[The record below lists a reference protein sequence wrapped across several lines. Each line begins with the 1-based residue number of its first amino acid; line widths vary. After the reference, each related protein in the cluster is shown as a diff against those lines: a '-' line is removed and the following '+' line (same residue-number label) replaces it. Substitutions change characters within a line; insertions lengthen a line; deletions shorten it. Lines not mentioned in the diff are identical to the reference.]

1 MFEIRDIKYLEKE
14 LNTSLEDGLSQEVA
28 LEKLKLEGK
37 NSLPEKKK
45 KPLIIKFL
53 LQFCNPMIFVLIGA
67 AIISLCLKEWA
78 DAIIILVV
86 IFLNSIV
93 GTIQESKAEKAL
105 DALKKLSSPQCIVKR
120 NGKLSEI
127 KAEDL
132 VTGDLVIL
140 EEGNIVPADIR
151 LTKSINL
158 KIDESS
164 LTGESVP
171 VEKDA
176 NIVLS
181 NSVPIADK
189 VNMAYMSTPISYGR
203 GEGIVVAKGAK
214 TEIGKIANMLSN
226 NEAEKTPLQKR
237 LAELSKILG
246 IICVVVC
253 VLMLIIGLLH
263 NIPAF
268 KNWES
273 FNPVFSELLV
283 MSISVAVA
291 AIPEGLPAVVTIVL
305 AMGVTRMVKV
315 NTIVRKLPSVE
326 TLGAVSVIC
335 TDKTG
340 TLTQNRM
347 TVKKV
352 CVNNITY
359 NVNDIKGNDDAKFL
373 AKGMML
379 CSNASIKGTRFGDP
393 TELALLDY
401 AKIFG
406 LEKEQVEKD
415 SEPRIDELPFD
426 SIRKLMSTQHK
437 VNDKYVVYT
446 KGALDS
452 ILKKVTRISI
462 NGIVRKISNQDI
474 KNINESASKMAKEAY
489 RVLAFA
495 YHESSKINEDDLIFV
510 GLVGMIDPPR
520 LEAKDAVYKL
530 KQAGVKTAMITGDH
544 KDTAFAIAKEIGIAN
559 NIEECLSGDEINK
572 LSADELKE
580 KVSNVSVFAR
590 VSPQNKVDIVKAY
603 KANDNIVAMTGDGV
617 NDAPSL
623 KAADIGVA
631 MGITGTD
638 VAKNSADMVL
648 TDDNFASIEKAVEEG
663 RGIYANIKKS
673 ILFLLSS
680 NFGEVMTMFFAVL
693 IGFPMP
699 LLAIHIL
706 WVNLIS
712 DSLPALA
719 LGRDDIDPD
728 NMKQKPRKASESLFA
743 NGGFVF
749 TIFYGFV
756 IFFMTMCAFL
766 INPISE
772 MFELSQSFS
781 WKHLMQALS
790 DEEILR
796 HSQTFAFTTLG
807 MSQLFHM
814 LGMSNIKKSVFNLF
828 KSKNWMFIV
837 ALAIGILLQVLVT
850 EIPILSDFFKTTRL
864 SWHEWLWLLALSS
877 IPLIIHE
884 ILVPFFKRKNLM

>member
-14 LNTSLEDGLSQEVA
+14 LNTSLEDGLNQEVA

-226 NEAEKTPLQKR
+226 NEAERTPLQKR

-495 YHESSKINEDDLIFV
+495 YHESRKINEDDLIFV

-580 KVSNVSVFAR
+580 KVSSVSVFAR

-743 NGGFVF
+743 NGGFAF

-756 IFFMTMCAFL
+756 IFFITMCAFL

-790 DEEILR
+790 NEEILR

-850 EIPILSDFFKTTRL
+850 EMPILSDFFKTTRL
-864 SWHEWLWLLALSS
+864 SWYEWLWLLALSS

-884 ILVPFFKRKNLM
+884 ILVPFFKRKSLM

>member
-580 KVSNVSVFAR
+580 KVSSVSVFAR

-631 MGITGTD
+631 MGITGTY

-706 WVNLIS
+706 WVNLYQI
-712 DSLPALA
+712 LYLALA
-719 LGRDDIDPD
+719 LGRDDIDPR
-728 NMKQKPRKASESLFA
+728 Q
-743 NGGFVF
+743 
-749 TIFYGFV
+749 
-756 IFFMTMCAFL
+756 
-766 INPISE
+766 
-772 MFELSQSFS
+772 
-781 WKHLMQALS
+781 
-790 DEEILR
+790 
-796 HSQTFAFTTLG
+796 
-807 MSQLFHM
+807 
-814 LGMSNIKKSVFNLF
+814 
-828 KSKNWMFIV
+828 
-837 ALAIGILLQVLVT
+837 
-850 EIPILSDFFKTTRL
+850 
-864 SWHEWLWLLALSS
+864 
-877 IPLIIHE
+877 
-884 ILVPFFKRKNLM
+884 

>member
-45 KPLIIKFL
+45 KPLIICISILILIFEYI
-53 LQFCNPMIFVLIGA
+53 QFCNPMIFVLIGA

-253 VLMLIIGLLH
+253 VLLIIGLLH

-406 LEKEQVEKD
+406 LEKKILNQE
-415 SEPRIDELPFD
+415 
-426 SIRKLMSTQHK
+426 LMSFH
-437 VNDKYVVYT
+437 
-446 KGALDS
+446 
-452 ILKKVTRISI
+452 
-462 NGIVRKISNQDI
+462 
-474 KNINESASKMAKEAY
+474 
-489 RVLAFA
+489 
-495 YHESSKINEDDLIFV
+495 LIQ
-510 GLVGMIDPPR
+510 
-520 LEAKDAVYKL
+520 LE
-530 KQAGVKTAMITGDH
+530 
-544 KDTAFAIAKEIGIAN
+544 N
-559 NIEECLSGDEINK
+559 
-572 LSADELKE
+572 
-580 KVSNVSVFAR
+580 
-590 VSPQNKVDIVKAY
+590 
-603 KANDNIVAMTGDGV
+603 
-617 NDAPSL
+617 
-623 KAADIGVA
+623 
-631 MGITGTD
+631 
-638 VAKNSADMVL
+638 
-648 TDDNFASIEKAVEEG
+648 
-663 RGIYANIKKS
+663 
-673 ILFLLSS
+673 
-680 NFGEVMTMFFAVL
+680 
-693 IGFPMP
+693 
-699 LLAIHIL
+699 
-706 WVNLIS
+706 
-712 DSLPALA
+712 
-719 LGRDDIDPD
+719 
-728 NMKQKPRKASESLFA
+728 
-743 NGGFVF
+743 
-749 TIFYGFV
+749 
-756 IFFMTMCAFL
+756 
-766 INPISE
+766 
-772 MFELSQSFS
+772 
-781 WKHLMQALS
+781 
-790 DEEILR
+790 
-796 HSQTFAFTTLG
+796 
-807 MSQLFHM
+807 
-814 LGMSNIKKSVFNLF
+814 
-828 KSKNWMFIV
+828 
-837 ALAIGILLQVLVT
+837 
-850 EIPILSDFFKTTRL
+850 
-864 SWHEWLWLLALSS
+864 
-877 IPLIIHE
+877 
-884 ILVPFFKRKNLM
+884 

>member
-680 NFGEVMTMFFAVL
+680 NFGEVMTMF
-693 IGFPMP
+693 
-699 LLAIHIL
+699 LLF
-706 WVNLIS
+706 
-712 DSLPALA
+712 SL
-719 LGRDDIDPD
+719 
-728 NMKQKPRKASESLFA
+728 
-743 NGGFVF
+743 
-749 TIFYGFV
+749 
-756 IFFMTMCAFL
+756 AF
-766 INPISE
+766 
-772 MFELSQSFS
+772 QC
-781 WKHLMQALS
+781 
-790 DEEILR
+790 R
-796 HSQTFAFTTLG
+796 Y
-807 MSQLFHM
+807 
-814 LGMSNIKKSVFNLF
+814 
-828 KSKNWMFIV
+828 
-837 ALAIGILLQVLVT
+837 
-850 EIPILSDFFKTTRL
+850 
-864 SWHEWLWLLALSS
+864 
-877 IPLIIHE
+877 
-884 ILVPFFKRKNLM
+884 

>member
-580 KVSNVSVFAR
+580 KVSSVSVFAR

-638 VAKNSADMVL
+638 VAKGAADMVL
-648 TDDNFASIEKAVEEG
+648 TDDNFTTIVKAVEEG
-663 RGIYANIKKS
+663 RNIFNNIKKS
-673 ILFLLSS
+673 IFFLLSC
-680 NFGEVMTMFFAVL
+680 NLGEIVALFFAIL
-693 IGFPMP
+693 LNWPAP
-699 LLAIHIL
+699 LLPIHIL
-706 WVNLIS
+706 WVNLIT
-712 DSLPALA
+712 DSFPALS
-719 LGRDDIDPD
+719 LGVDPGD
-728 NMKQKPRKASESLFA
+728 KGVMDLPPRNPKESLFA
-743 NGGFVF
+743 GRMGILLIINGILIGATTLFAFVLGE
-749 TIFYGFV
+749 Y
-756 IFFMTMCAFL
+756 L
-766 INPISE
+766 YPDS
-772 MFELSQSFS
+772 
-781 WKHLMQALS
+781 
-790 DEEILR
+790 LR
-796 HSQTFAFTTLG
+796 HAQTMAFVVLSV
-807 MSQLFHM
+807 SQLFYSLAM
-814 LGMSNIKKSVFNLF
+814 RNETKSLFQVGVFKNKWLIASLIFGIAIQFAIITIPFTANIF
-828 KSKNWMFIV
+828 KVYSLSFKDWGIV
-837 ALAIGILLQVLVT
+837 ILISLIPFVIN
-850 EIPILSDFFKTTRL
+850 EIVKIFFRTNNKG
-864 SWHEWLWLLALSS
+864 AA
-877 IPLIIHE
+877 
-884 ILVPFFKRKNLM
+884 

>member
-14 LNTSLEDGLSQEVA
+14 LDTSLEDGLSQEVA

-572 LSADELKE
+572 LSADEFKE
-580 KVSNVSVFAR
+580 KVSC
-590 VSPQNKVDIVKAY
+590 AY
-603 KANDNIVAMTGDGV
+603 EDVTKIK
-617 NDAPSL
+617 PS
-623 KAADIGVA
+623 
-631 MGITGTD
+631 
-638 VAKNSADMVL
+638 
-648 TDDNFASIEKAVEEG
+648 
-663 RGIYANIKKS
+663 
-673 ILFLLSS
+673 
-680 NFGEVMTMFFAVL
+680 
-693 IGFPMP
+693 
-699 LLAIHIL
+699 
-706 WVNLIS
+706 
-712 DSLPALA
+712 
-719 LGRDDIDPD
+719 
-728 NMKQKPRKASESLFA
+728 
-743 NGGFVF
+743 
-749 TIFYGFV
+749 FY
-756 IFFMTMCAFL
+756 T
-766 INPISE
+766 
-772 MFELSQSFS
+772 
-781 WKHLMQALS
+781 
-790 DEEILR
+790 
-796 HSQTFAFTTLG
+796 
-807 MSQLFHM
+807 
-814 LGMSNIKKSVFNLF
+814 SNIGEGTHVIN
-828 KSKNWMFIV
+828 
-837 ALAIGILLQVLVT
+837 
-850 EIPILSDFFKTTRL
+850 
-864 SWHEWLWLLALSS
+864 
-877 IPLIIHE
+877 
-884 ILVPFFKRKNLM
+884 

>member
-14 LNTSLEDGLSQEVA
+14 LDTSLEDGLSQEVA

-580 KVSNVSVFAR
+580 KVSSVSVFAR

-699 LLAIHIL
+699 
-706 WVNLIS
+706 VIS
-712 DSLPALA
+712 YS
-719 LGRDDIDPD
+719 
-728 NMKQKPRKASESLFA
+728 
-743 NGGFVF
+743 
-749 TIFYGFV
+749 Y
-756 IFFMTMCAFL
+756 FM
-766 INPISE
+766 
-772 MFELSQSFS
+772 
-781 WKHLMQALS
+781 
-790 DEEILR
+790 
-796 HSQTFAFTTLG
+796 G
-807 MSQLFHM
+807 
-814 LGMSNIKKSVFNLF
+814 
-828 KSKNWMFIV
+828 
-837 ALAIGILLQVLVT
+837 
-850 EIPILSDFFKTTRL
+850 
-864 SWHEWLWLLALSS
+864 
-877 IPLIIHE
+877 
-884 ILVPFFKRKNLM
+884 

>member
-14 LNTSLEDGLSQEVA
+14 LDTSLEDGLSQEVA

-743 NGGFVF
+743 NGGFAF

-850 EIPILSDFFKTTRL
+850 EIPILSDSFKTTRL
-864 SWHEWLWLLALSS
+864 SWYEWLWLLALSS

>member
-1 MFEIRDIKYLEKE
+1 M
-14 LNTSLEDGLSQEVA
+14 
-28 LEKLKLEGK
+28 
-37 NSLPEKKK
+37 
-45 KPLIIKFL
+45 
-53 LQFCNPMIFVLIGA
+53 
-67 AIISLCLKEWA
+67 
-78 DAIIILVV
+78 
-86 IFLNSIV
+86 
-93 GTIQESKAEKAL
+93 
-105 DALKKLSSPQCIVKR
+105 
-120 NGKLSEI
+120 
-127 KAEDL
+127 
-132 VTGDLVIL
+132 
-140 EEGNIVPADIR
+140 
-151 LTKSINL
+151 

-326 TLGAVSVIC
+326 TVGAVSVIC

-580 KVSNVSVFAR
+580 KVSSVSVFAR

-706 WVNLIS
+706 YL
-712 DSLPALA
+712 
-719 LGRDDIDPD
+719 
-728 NMKQKPRKASESLFA
+728 
-743 NGGFVF
+743 
-749 TIFYGFV
+749 
-756 IFFMTMCAFL
+756 
-766 INPISE
+766 
-772 MFELSQSFS
+772 
-781 WKHLMQALS
+781 H
-790 DEEILR
+790 
-796 HSQTFAFTTLG
+796 
-807 MSQLFHM
+807 
-814 LGMSNIKKSVFNLF
+814 
-828 KSKNWMFIV
+828 
-837 ALAIGILLQVLVT
+837 
-850 EIPILSDFFKTTRL
+850 
-864 SWHEWLWLLALSS
+864 
-877 IPLIIHE
+877 
-884 ILVPFFKRKNLM
+884 

>member
-14 LNTSLEDGLSQEVA
+14 LDTSLEDGLSQEVA

-680 NFGEVMTMFFAVL
+680 NFGSNDYVFCCSHWLSNAV
-693 IGFPMP
+693 
-699 LLAIHIL
+699 
-706 WVNLIS
+706 IS
-712 DSLPALA
+712 YS
-719 LGRDDIDPD
+719 
-728 NMKQKPRKASESLFA
+728 
-743 NGGFVF
+743 
-749 TIFYGFV
+749 Y
-756 IFFMTMCAFL
+756 FM
-766 INPISE
+766 
-772 MFELSQSFS
+772 
-781 WKHLMQALS
+781 
-790 DEEILR
+790 
-796 HSQTFAFTTLG
+796 G
-807 MSQLFHM
+807 
-814 LGMSNIKKSVFNLF
+814 
-828 KSKNWMFIV
+828 
-837 ALAIGILLQVLVT
+837 
-850 EIPILSDFFKTTRL
+850 
-864 SWHEWLWLLALSS
+864 
-877 IPLIIHE
+877 
-884 ILVPFFKRKNLM
+884 

>member
-14 LNTSLEDGLSQEVA
+14 LDTSLEDGLSQEVA

-474 KNINESASKMAKEAY
+474 ININQKS
-489 RVLAFA
+489 
-495 YHESSKINEDDLIFV
+495 
-510 GLVGMIDPPR
+510 
-520 LEAKDAVYKL
+520 
-530 KQAGVKTAMITGDH
+530 
-544 KDTAFAIAKEIGIAN
+544 
-559 NIEECLSGDEINK
+559 
-572 LSADELKE
+572 
-580 KVSNVSVFAR
+580 
-590 VSPQNKVDIVKAY
+590 
-603 KANDNIVAMTGDGV
+603 
-617 NDAPSL
+617 
-623 KAADIGVA
+623 
-631 MGITGTD
+631 
-638 VAKNSADMVL
+638 
-648 TDDNFASIEKAVEEG
+648 
-663 RGIYANIKKS
+663 IKK
-673 ILFLLSS
+673 
-680 NFGEVMTMFFAVL
+680 
-693 IGFPMP
+693 
-699 LLAIHIL
+699 LLAKY
-706 WVNLIS
+706 S
-712 DSLPALA
+712 
-719 LGRDDIDPD
+719 
-728 NMKQKPRKASESLFA
+728 
-743 NGGFVF
+743 
-749 TIFYGFV
+749 
-756 IFFMTMCAFL
+756 
-766 INPISE
+766 
-772 MFELSQSFS
+772 
-781 WKHLMQALS
+781 
-790 DEEILR
+790 
-796 HSQTFAFTTLG
+796 
-807 MSQLFHM
+807 
-814 LGMSNIKKSVFNLF
+814 
-828 KSKNWMFIV
+828 
-837 ALAIGILLQVLVT
+837 
-850 EIPILSDFFKTTRL
+850 
-864 SWHEWLWLLALSS
+864 
-877 IPLIIHE
+877 
-884 ILVPFFKRKNLM
+884 